1 MGTSW
6 KSELEENKLKE
17 NKTRREHDM
26 FSDGAYL
33 FDAGW
38 LFFAAWSLILLT
50 FFVIAFGEDLLSGP
64 DRQANTTTRKPQSP
78 MRSANSRIR

>member
-1 MGTSW
+1 
-6 KSELEENKLKE
+6 
-17 NKTRREHDM
+17 M

-38 LFFAAWSLILLT
+38 LFFAAWSLVLIT

-64 DRQANTTTRKPQSP
+64 EHRANTTAKQSQSP
-78 MRSANSRIR
+78 MRSADSRIH

>member
-1 MGTSW
+1 
-6 KSELEENKLKE
+6 
-17 NKTRREHDM
+17 M

-50 FFVIAFGEDLLSGP
+50 IFVIAFGEDLFGNSNKRSNSTP
-64 DRQANTTTRKPQSP
+64 NTQSSI
-78 MRSANSRIR
+78 RSAASRVR

>member
-1 MGTSW
+1 
-6 KSELEENKLKE
+6 
-17 NKTRREHDM
+17 M

-50 FFVIAFGEDLLSGP
+50 IFVIAFGDDLLHGESRRAGQSVEKTP
-64 DRQANTTTRKPQSP
+64 STTR
-78 MRSANSRIR
+78 SATSHSR

>member
-1 MGTSW
+1 
-6 KSELEENKLKE
+6 
-17 NKTRREHDM
+17 M

-50 FFVIAFGEDLLSGP
+50 TFVIAFGDDLLSS
-64 DRQANTTTRKPQSP
+64 RQSAASTLKKSP
-78 MRSANSRIR
+78 IPLPPANSRGR

>member
-1 MGTSW
+1 
-6 KSELEENKLKE
+6 
-17 NKTRREHDM
+17 M

-50 FFVIAFGEDLLSGP
+50 IFVIAFGEDLL
-64 DRQANTTTRKPQSP
+64 NTAHRDTDSPVKKTQTT
-78 MRSANSRIR
+78 MRSATSHTR

>member
-1 MGTSW
+1 
-6 KSELEENKLKE
+6 
-17 NKTRREHDM
+17 M

-50 FFVIAFGEDLLSGP
+50 FFVIAFGEDLLSGTE
-64 DRQANTTTRKPQSP
+64 RQANTAAKKTQSP
-78 MRSANSRIR
+78 MHSANSRIR